1 MVAPP
6 ANFTWL
12 FLKLLMSGL
21 GRGGTVLC
29 LAADSSRPFSL
40 AWAIS
45 EASGRGILT
54 WAGQCLNQRPH
65 CPAGWGVQFVQ
76 ILYDLMKNLIW
87 RNVLFFLETEE
98 VVAWW
103 CWWWSFLEGSG
114 MPDPVVAPLDTGRA
128 EVDLRTGR
136 AEEVGEGMLDPPPW
150 RTEADWVVGF
160 LLEGVG
166 ILLPGRGMLEGF
178 ATSVLDNLLWG
189 S

>member
-1 MVAPP
+1 
-6 ANFTWL
+6 
-12 FLKLLMSGL
+12 
-21 GRGGTVLC
+21 
-29 LAADSSRPFSL
+29 
-40 AWAIS
+40 
-45 EASGRGILT
+45 
-54 WAGQCLNQRPH
+54 
-65 CPAGWGVQFVQ
+65 
-76 ILYDLMKNLIW
+76 
-87 RNVLFFLETEE
+87 
-98 VVAWW
+98 
-103 CWWWSFLEGSG
+103 

-160 LLEGVG
+160 LLEGVE